1 MTRHTLTAYGQV
13 HGAVSAIAVDV
24 ISTRSGLHIT
34 FRVDGDPH
42 RLIVPDPASP
52 QRADGLWRTTCLEV
66 FVQAGRG
73 YYEFNLS
80 PSGQWA
86 AYRFNSYRQGMAEAD
101 IEAPALSTERDVGG
115 FQLTARMELPRDAD
129 GRLAL
134 SAVIE
139 QTDGD
144 KTYWALAHPSD
155 KPDFHH
161 SDSFVLDLP

>member
-1 MTRHTLTAYGQV
+1 MTRRTLTAYGQV
-13 HGAVSAIAVDV
+13 RGAVSAVTADV
-24 ISTRSGLHIT
+24 ISTGAVLNIT
-34 FRVDGDPH
+34 FRVDGDRH
-42 RLIVPDPASP
+42 RLIVPDPAAP
-52 QRADGLWRTTCLEV
+52 QRTDGLWKTTCLEV
-66 FVQAGRG
+66 FVQAGSG

-86 AYRFNSYRQGMAEAD
+86 AYRFDGYRQGMAEAD
-101 IEAPALSTERDVGG
+101 VEAPALSTARDGRG
-115 FQLTARMELPRDAD
+115 FELTARLELPCDAA

-139 QTDGD
+139 ETGGA

-161 SDSFVLDLP
+161 PDSFVLDLP